1 MKIVPSKLSPR
12 GWALLVLVGGCLLA
26 IPFFKSPA
34 EPPKYM
40 TASDAPFRKAS
51 SGNERVAPSTSV
63 TAATDRIASATATS
77 TSATQ
82 PASNSD
88 LENSH
93 RKMVVRSVAPT
104 SDQSSPANSLR
115 DDPSAS
121 RPQSHSVAEPSPSI
135 ARASIDTL
143 PPPVSSAR
151 RLGEGSE
158 VVQQQSQNNFSDV
171 APLNAEYPAW
181 AKKPSLLDAVLSGK
195 DSTPQLPDTVAAR
208 KPSSFQTWADD
219 PSGEAIQ
226 KEDSSVD
233 RYTPF
238 GSLRQNA
245 SLTPQNSPSKFQ
257 WPDED
262 PRVAVPMPK
271 PAERLVGRD
280 AVIRDPE
287 RLAKPS
293 NSTRVSNSVESGGSL
308 GRPPAVLSS
317 NTPGNGFQAGT
328 DRIQSAA
335 GDLILQPQFG
345 QSSVGGARSTASLRK
360 HMPPEEQLIIRQP
373 RLK

>member
-1 MKIVPSKLSPR
+1 MKFVPSKLSPR
-12 GWALLVLVGGCLLA
+12 GWALLVLAGGCLLA

-40 TASDAPFRKAS
+40 TASDAPVRKAS
-51 SGNERVAPSTSV
+51 SGSERVAPSTSV
-63 TAATDRIASATATS
+63 AAATDRIASATATS

-88 LENSH
+88 LENSN
-93 RKMVVRSVAPT
+93 RKKLVRSVAPT
-104 SDQSSPANSLR
+104 NDPSSPANSLS

-143 PPPVSSAR
+143 PPPVSRANR
-151 RLGEGSE
+151 IGAGSE
-158 VVQQQSQNNFSDV
+158 VAQQQSQNNFSDV

-181 AKKPSLLDAVLSGK
+181 AKKPSLLDAVLSGQ

-208 KPSSFQTWADD
+208 KPSSFQTWADE
-219 PSGEAIQ
+219 PEGVAIQ
-226 KEDSSVD
+226 REDSSVD

-238 GSLRQNA
+238 GSLRQNT
-245 SLTPQNSPSKFQ
+245 SLTTQHSPTKFQ

-271 PAERLVGRD
+271 PPERLVGRD
-280 AVIRDPE
+280 AVIRDPA
-287 RLAKPS
+287 LMAKPS
-293 NSTRVSNSVESGGSL
+293 NSTRGPNTVESGSST

-317 NTPGNGFQAGT
+317 STPGNGFQAGN
-328 DRIQSAA
+328 DRFQAAA

-345 QSSVGGARSTASLRK
+345 QSSAGGARSTASLRK
-360 HMPPEEQLIIRQP
+360 HVPPEEQMIIRQP